1 MNLLRID
8 EETTCNIG
16 TLRSEYATNI
26 VPEKAVLVAEVE
38 SRDLDKLNA
47 QAAHM
52 KQCLE
57 EACQELGASLD
68 IDLSTNYVSFRV
80 DNDDELV
87 KRVFAACGRLGIPAS
102 TERAAVEA
110 TPM

>member
-1 MNLLRID
+1 
-8 EETTCNIG
+8 
-16 TLRSEYATNI
+16 
-26 VPEKAVLVAEVE
+26 
-38 SRDLDKLNA
+38 
-47 QAAHM
+47 M

-87 KRVFAACGRLGIPAS
+87 QRVFAACGRLGIPAS
-102 TERAAVEA
+102 TEKGGSRK
-110 TPM
+110 